1 LSPNG
6 GFTVQEIVGAGDRMS
21 SRRFRFVALFCAL
34 PLVAGRAEPATPVA
48 GVAPLPPEEARHFA
62 ELLRAAEEYRGLK
75 AKGPV
80 TAGSLSLAA
89 LKAQMTQLTAPAGED
104 APALDLPALE
114 AGLKAFDLIP
124 ETMDL
129 GRYLPELMSTQV
141 AGYYDPNRKYLALVD
156 PPSAEPAKEGK
167 EEKKGAPPPAAKEG
181 AGAAVNGG
189 GGDAGEG
196 ERKLESNRT
205 MVHELT
211 HALQDQSFD
220 LRRLLSDHDLMS
232 DVRMSRK
239 ALVEGD
245 ATLTELDYNFRMGL
259 ETLPGLGEI
268 LAGLMAEP
276 QKLIERS
283 PDLPGVRQ
291 MMAAPAWIR
300 DTLLFSY
307 LQGAAFCMEVRQQ
320 GGQAL
325 LDYAFATDPPR
336 STAQILHPEKWYGR
350 RSDPV
355 ILHLPDLGADLPG
368 YRKTAEGTLGELSLR
383 IYLREG
389 LHDAAWAADAAAGW
403 TGDRFAVYQKGGA
416 RRVFWM
422 SEWANGLEAG
432 QFKHAL
438 DSVGGW
444 RTSTFGPLQVLAVRD
459 SRGPL
464 PEASFLELRA
474 RFKEVVAE
482 RPANRSLNLAAL
494 GAAPQPPDPRAFAN
508 LRGGIEMLDEIRKVL
523 PDGAPAG
530 RVSPDG
536 RSYLNPA
543 LGISIRL
550 PDSLQGW
557 RLERDPVNPQV
568 LVTMSSPD
576 GAVRIGVG
584 YQIRPAD
591 TASSLMSRMV
601 ERAVQSTMTEF
612 HRLDELEHD
621 QAVVEMREI
630 SFVALLKGQQVRG
643 ELRTLA
649 RDSDFFFLTALGP
662 SASWPREQ
670 ATALRVL
677 NSFRVGAKS
686 AP

>member
-1 LSPNG
+1 
-6 GFTVQEIVGAGDRMS
+6 MS

-34 PLVAGRAEPATPVA
+34 PLVAGRAEPAAPAA
-48 GVAPLPPEEARHFA
+48 GVSPLPAEEAKHFA

-89 LKAQMTQLTAPAGED
+89 LNTQMTQITAPAGKD
-104 APALDLPALE
+104 ASALNLPVLE

-156 PPSAEPAKEGK
+156 PPPAEPAKEEKNEKKGKEGK
-167 EEKKGAPPPAAKEG
+167 EEEK
-181 AGAAVNGG
+181 

-196 ERKLESNRT
+196 ERKLERNRT

-268 LAGLMAEP
+268 LAGLTAEP

-307 LQGAAFCMEVRQQ
+307 LQGAAFCMEVRRQ
-320 GGQAL
+320 GGQTL

-355 ILHLPDLGADLPG
+355 VLHLPDLGADLPG

-383 IYLREG
+383 IYLRAG

-403 TGDRFAVYQKGGA
+403 TGDRFVVYQKGGA

-422 SEWANGLEAG
+422 SEWDNGLEAG
-432 QFKHAL
+432 QFRHAL

-464 PEASFLELRA
+464 PEASFLKLRA
-474 RFKEVVAE
+474 RFKEVVAD

-494 GAAPQPPDPRAFAN
+494 GATPQPPDPRAFAN
-508 LRGGIEMLDEIRKVL
+508 LRGGIAMLDEVRKFL

-530 RVSPDG
+530 RVSADG

-557 RLERDPVNPQV
+557 RLARDPVDPQL

-576 GAVRIGVG
+576 GEVRIGVG

-601 ERAVQSTMTEF
+601 ERAVKSTMTEF

-621 QAVVEMREI
+621 QAVIKMREI

-677 NSFRVGAKS
+677 NSFRLGAKS